1 MPRSQLLAKSQFEQM
16 LQGATVLE
24 QDERGIKVMRLANG
38 DMLKVFRVRNRYSV
52 ARIYSYA
59 RRFCRNALRLQRFAI
74 PTVHIKQLFHL
85 EAPAET
91 AVLYA
96 PLEGVTLRELLGSRS
111 LTTEEAA
118 MLGKFVAKLH
128 QHGVH
133 FRSLHLG
140 NIVLDTQGR
149 LGLID
154 IADMSIY
161 PWALWCGTRVRS
173 FTHLHRYPEQVRELG
188 LATWQVIETSYF
200 DHAALSR
207 ECENRLRRHLKKI
220 SVFASQ

>member
-1 MPRSQLLAKSQFEQM
+1 MMRKSQLLDRSEFDQM
-16 LQGATVLE
+16 CQKGAVLE
-24 QDERGIKVMRLANG
+24 QDERGIKVLRLENG
-38 DMLKVFRVRNRYSV
+38 DMLKVFRVRNRFSV

-59 RRFCRNALRLQRFAI
+59 RRFCRNAARLQKAGI
-74 PTVHIKQLFHL
+74 PTVHIKQLFDL

-96 PLEGVTLRELLGSRS
+96 PLEGVTLRELLKSRS
-111 LTTEEAA
+111 LTMDEAN
-118 MLGKFVAKLH
+118 MLGTFIAKLH
-128 QHGVH
+128 RHGVH

-161 PWALWCGTRVRS
+161 PWPLWCGTRVRS
-173 FTHLHRYPEQVRELG
+173 FTHLHRYPEQVRELR
-188 LATWQVIETSYF
+188 LATWQKIVASYF
-200 DHAALSR
+200 DHAALR
-207 ECENRLRRHLKKI
+207 PACEDRLRQHLKKI
-220 SVFASQ
+220 SVFAS

>member
-1 MPRSQLLAKSQFEQM
+1 MRRSQLLDKLQFEQM
-16 LQGATVLE
+16 LQGAIVLE

-38 DMLKVFRVRNRYSV
+38 DILKVFRVRNRFSA

-59 RRFCRNALRLQRFAI
+59 RRFCRNALRLQKSGIATI
-74 PTVHIKQLFHL
+74 HIKQLFHL
-85 EAPAET
+85 DMPAET

-96 PLEGVTLRELLGSRS
+96 PLEGTTLRELQRDRA
-111 LTTEEAA
+111 LTTAEAG
-118 MLGKFVAKLH
+118 MLGEFIAKLH

-140 NIVLDTQGR
+140 NIVLDTQGK

-161 PWALWCGTRVRS
+161 LWPLWCGTRARS
-173 FTHLHRYPEQVRELG
+173 FTHLHRYPEQIRELG
-188 LATWQVIETSYF
+188 LATWQQMVASYF
-200 DHAALSR
+200 DRAALR
-207 ECENRLRRHLKKI
+207 PVCENHLRQHLQKI
-220 SVFASQ
+220 SVFAS

>member
-1 MPRSQLLAKSQFEQM
+1 MRRSQLLDKLQFEQM
-16 LQGATVLE
+16 LQGAIVLE

-38 DMLKVFRVRNRYSV
+38 DILKVFRVRNRFSA

-59 RRFCRNALRLQRFAI
+59 RRFCRNALRLQKSGIATI
-74 PTVHIKQLFHL
+74 HIKQLFHL
-85 EAPAET
+85 DMPAET

-96 PLEGVTLRELLGSRS
+96 PLEGTTLRELQRDRA
-111 LTTEEAA
+111 LTTAEAG
-118 MLGKFVAKLH
+118 MLGEFIAKLH

-140 NIVLDTQGR
+140 NIVLDTQGK

-161 PWALWCGTRVRS
+161 PWPLWCGTRARS
-173 FTHLHRYPEQVRELG
+173 FTHLHRYPEQIRELG
-188 LATWQVIETSYF
+188 LATWQQMVASYF
-200 DHAALSR
+200 DRAALR
-207 ECENRLRRHLKKI
+207 PVCENHLRQHLKKI
-220 SVFASQ
+220 SVFAS

>member
-1 MPRSQLLAKSQFEQM
+1 MRKSKLIGSSQFEQM
-16 LQGATVLE
+16 CQAGTVLE
-24 QDERGIKVMRLANG
+24 QDERGIKVLRLQNG
-38 DMLKVFRVRNRYSV
+38 DMLKVFRVRNRFSV

-59 RRFCRNALRLQRFAI
+59 RRFCRNAARLQRSGI

-96 PLEGVTLRELLGSRS
+96 PLEGSTLRELLRSRS
-111 LTTEEAA
+111 LTVDEAD
-118 MLGKFVAKLH
+118 MLGTFIAKLH
-128 QHGVH
+128 SYGVH

-140 NIVLDTQGR
+140 NIVMDTQGR

-161 PWALWCGTRVRS
+161 PWPLWCGTRARS
-173 FTHLHRYPEQVRELG
+173 FTHLHRYPEQIRELG
-188 LATWQVIETSYF
+188 LATWQRVEGAYF
-200 DHAALSR
+200 DHAALR
-207 ECENRLRRHLKKI
+207 PACENHLRRHLKKI
-220 SVFASQ
+220 SVFASS

>member
-1 MPRSQLLAKSQFEQM
+1 MRKSQLLDSSQLEQM
-16 LQGATVLE
+16 CQGGTVLE
-24 QDERGIKVMRLANG
+24 QDERGIKVIRLQNG
-38 DMLKVFRVRNRYSV
+38 DMLKVFRIRNRFSV

-59 RRFCRNALRLQRFAI
+59 RRFCRNAARLQKVSI
-74 PTVHIKQLFHL
+74 PTVHIKQLYDL

-96 PLEGVTLRELLGSRS
+96 PLDGVTLRELLKGRS
-111 LTTEEAA
+111 LTMDEAN
-118 MLGKFVAKLH
+118 MLGTFIAELH
-128 QHGVH
+128 RHGVH

-161 PWALWCGTRVRS
+161 PWPLWCGTRVRS

-188 LATWQVIETSYF
+188 LATWQKIVASYF
-200 DHAALSR
+200 DHAALR
-207 ECENRLRRHLKKI
+207 PACEDRLRQHLKKI
-220 SVFASQ
+220 SVFAS

>member
-1 MPRSQLLAKSQFEQM
+1 MRRSQLLAKPQFEQM
-16 LQGATVLE
+16 LQGAAVLE

-59 RRFCRNALRLQRFAI
+59 RRFCRNALRLQKSGI
-74 PTVHIKQLFHL
+74 PTIHIKQLFHL

-161 PWALWCGTRVRS
+161 PWSLWCGTRVRS

-207 ECENRLRRHLKKI
+207 ECESRLRRHLKKI
-220 SVFASQ
+220 SVFAS